1 MANVTMSIDDAL
13 LRRAR
18 KIALEKNTS
27 VNAIIR
33 AHLQDVVSAQHDQ
46 GDALAKRFLAS
57 VKKLG
62 SHAWKKPT
70 SRDELYER

>member
-1 MANVTMSIDDAL
+1 MSNVTMSIDDAL

-33 AHLQDVVSAQHDQ
+33 AHLQEIVSGEHDH
-46 GDALAKRFLAS
+46 GEALARKFLVS
-57 VKKLG
+57 VKKYKI
-62 SHAWKKPT
+62 SAWHKPVK
-70 SRDELYER
+70 RDELYER